1 MRTSILKSRHKWKHL
16 RTLRFQLSL
25 PNRAISLQSKFSKVS
40 SVTQIFF
47 ILILIL
53 IKRTSIV
60 IIMVRGGE
68 QFSIKTV
75 FLRSLKNELFMWGR
89 ITAYTHTQRKRKF
102 KIPFFFC
109 VWKSVS
115 HWILSELIAS
125 KKYLPGMLE
134 KACPNQLSVEIRGTY
149 TTCPSKI
156 WINDQHVPSHC
167 KTRISYIEPS
177 LEKVCEHRD
186 LLKIK

>member
-1 MRTSILKSRHKWKHL
+1 MHCHYHGQGWWTIFHQNCL
-16 RTLRFQLSL
+16 
-25 PNRAISLQSKFSKVS
+25 SKVFEKWT
-40 SVTQIFF
+40 VHVRQNN
-47 ILILIL
+47 
-53 IKRTSIV
+53 SI
-60 IIMVRGGE
+60 
-68 QFSIKTV
+68 
-75 FLRSLKNELFMWGR
+75 
-89 ITAYTHTQRKRKF
+89 YTHTKKK
-102 KIPFFFC
+102 KIQNTIFFG

-134 KACPNQLSVEIRGTY
+134 KACTNQLSVEIRGTY

>member
-1 MRTSILKSRHKWKHL
+1 METLKNTQIS
-16 RTLRFQLSL
+16 TFL
-25 PNRAISLQSKFSKVS
+25 PNRAISLQSKSSKVS
-40 SVTQIFF
+40 SVTQIWDLF
-47 ILILIL
+47 ILT
-53 IKRTSIV
+53 KRTSIV

-89 ITAYTHTQRKRKF
+89 ITAYTHTKKK
-102 KIPFFFC
+102 KIQNTFFFC

-115 HWILSELIAS
+115 HWTLSELIAS

-149 TTCPSKI
+149 TTCQSKI
-156 WINDQHVPSHC
+156 WINDLHVPSHC

-177 LEKVCEHRD
+177 LEKVCENRD